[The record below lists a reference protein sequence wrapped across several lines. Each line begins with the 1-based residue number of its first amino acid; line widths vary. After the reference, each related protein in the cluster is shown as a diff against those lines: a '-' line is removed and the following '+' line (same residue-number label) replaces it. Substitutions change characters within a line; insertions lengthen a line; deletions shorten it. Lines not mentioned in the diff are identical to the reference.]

1 VKSIS
6 NTIQELNFLI
16 KPVIFLQSKVENF
29 STLKQINGAA
39 KQIPENPLKK
49 KRKENI
55 FNHIIKT
62 K

>member
-1 VKSIS
+1 
-6 NTIQELNFLI
+6 
-16 KPVIFLQSKVENF
+16 LQSKVENL